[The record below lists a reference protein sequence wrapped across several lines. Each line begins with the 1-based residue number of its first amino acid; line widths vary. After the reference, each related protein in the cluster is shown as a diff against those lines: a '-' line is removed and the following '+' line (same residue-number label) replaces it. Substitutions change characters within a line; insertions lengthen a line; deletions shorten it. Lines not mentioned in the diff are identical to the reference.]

1 MAKIYNGGKSFT
13 VGGVTVNTLKSYSP
27 RWVKNDET
35 GGFEFSLS
43 FTAYG
48 LTQSEMT
55 ALKNAMT
62 SDSVTISCDEY
73 SGAVHFKDI
82 TPSLSVGS
90 IYGTY
95 YELSA
100 TAEQGAGGS
109 SDPTVDKTFTLA
121 GVSFGGTTTPI
132 KSYGVSYGY
141 GTDGTKFSMSFSA
154 ECGETEAAAIRTA
167 IPYGQTPQ
175 TPITL
180 TSTEYT
186 GLVTCDITLN
196 ATAETGKYE
205 VSGSANALSAA
216 AAGISVTLGSIVFS
230 NITSYSPSWAVES
243 DNEGGFIDWQGN
255 KVETILGT
263 RYSLSFTSSGVP
275 SSTISAIPA
284 MMQTANLTLISLEY
298 PNGISVVCNSV
309 SPVRNKDTGLYDVSV
324 SVTAAA
330 LEAGA
335 GGSL

>member
-13 VGGVTVNTLKSYSP
+13 VGGVKVDTLKSYSP

-48 LTQSEMT
+48 LTQPEMT

-73 SGAVHFKDI
+73 SGVVHFKDI

-109 SDPTVDKTFTLA
+109 SEPTVNKTFTLA
-121 GVSFGGTTTPI
+121 GVSFGGTDTPI

-167 IPYGQTPQ
+167 IPYGQTP
-175 TPITL
+175 PNAVTL
-180 TSTEYT
+180 DCDEYT
-186 GLVTCDITLN
+186 GLVTCDISLN

-216 AAGISVTLGSIVFS
+216 AGISVTLGSIVFN

-263 RYSLSFTSSGVP
+263 RYSLSFTSSGVTAA
-275 SSTISAIPA
+275 TISAIPA
-284 MMQTANLTLISLEY
+284 MMQSTNLTLISLEY
-298 PNGISVVCNSV
+298 PNGISVVCNSI
-309 SPVRNKDTGLYDVSV
+309 SPTRNKDTGLYDVSV

>member
-13 VGGVTVNTLKSYSP
+13 VGGVKVDTLKSYSP

-35 GGFEFSLS
+35 GEYEFSLS

-48 LTQSEMT
+48 LTQPEMT

-73 SGAVHFKDI
+73 SGTVHFKDI

-90 IYGTY
+90 VYGTY

-109 SDPTVDKTFTLA
+109 SEPTVNKTFTLA
-121 GVSFGGTTTPI
+121 GVSFGGTDTPI

-167 IPYGQTPQ
+167 IPYGQTP
-175 TPITL
+175 PNAVTL
-180 TSTEYT
+180 DCDEYT
-186 GLVTCDITLN
+186 GLVTCDISLN
-196 ATAETGKYE
+196 ATTETGKYE

-216 AAGISVTLGSIVFS
+216 AGITVTLGNITFT

-263 RYSLSFTSSGVP
+263 RYSLSFTSSGVTAA
-275 SSTISAIPA
+275 TISAIPA

-309 SPVRNKDTGLYDVSV
+309 SPTRNKDTGLYDVSV

>member
-1 MAKIYNGGKSFT
+1 MAKIYNGGKSFS

-62 SDSVTISCDEY
+62 GSSVTIDCEEY
-73 SGAVHFKDI
+73 EGAVHFKDI
-82 TPSLSVGS
+82 TPTLTVGS
-90 IYGTY
+90 VYGTY

-109 SDPTVDKTFTLA
+109 SEPTVDKTFTLA
-121 GVSFGGTTTPI
+121 GVSFGGTDTPI
-132 KSYGVSYGY
+132 KSYGVSYSY
-141 GTDGTKFSMSFSA
+141 STDGTKFSLSFSA

-167 IPYGQTPQ
+167 IPYGQTP
-175 TPITL
+175 PNAVTL
-180 TSTEYT
+180 DCDEYT

-196 ATAETGKYE
+196 ATTETGKYE
-205 VSGSANALSAA
+205 VSGSANALSA

-255 KVETILGT
+255 KIETILGT
-263 RYSLSFTSSGVP
+263 RYSLSFTSSGVTA
-275 SSTISAIPA
+275 STIALIPA

>member
-13 VGGVTVNTLKSYSP
+13 VGGVTVNTLRSYSP
-27 RWVKNDET
+27 RWTKNDET
-35 GGFEFSLS
+35 GEFEFSLS

-48 LTQSEMT
+48 LTQAEMT
-55 ALKNAMT
+55 ALKNAM
-62 SDSVTISCDEY
+62 SGSSVTISCDEY

-90 IYGTY
+90 VYGTY

-100 TAEQGAGGS
+100 TAEQGTGGS
-109 SDPTVDKTFTLA
+109 SEPTVNKTFTLA

-141 GTDGTKFSMSFSA
+141 GTDGTKFSLSFSA

-196 ATAETGKYE
+196 ATSETGKYE
-205 VSGSANALSAA
+205 VSGSASAISA
-216 AAGISVTLGSIVFS
+216 TAGISVTLGSIVFN

-243 DNEGGFIDWQGN
+243 DDGGGFIDWQGN

-275 SSTISAIPA
+275 ASTISAIPA

-330 LEAGA
+330 LEAA

>member
-13 VGGVTVNTLKSYSP
+13 VGVVTVNTLRSYSP

-35 GGFEFSLS
+35 GEFEFSLS

-48 LTQSEMT
+48 LTQEEME

-62 SDSVTISCDEY
+62 GSSVTIDCDEY
-73 SGAVHFKDI
+73 EGAVHFKDI
-82 TPSLSVGS
+82 TPTLTVGS
-90 IYGTY
+90 VYGKY

-109 SDPTVDKTFTLA
+109 SEPTVDKTFTLA
-121 GVSFGGTTTPI
+121 GVSFGGTNTPI

-205 VSGSANALSAA
+205 VSGSANAITA
-216 AAGISVTLGSIVFS
+216 AAGISVTLGSIVFNS
-230 NITSYSPSWAVES
+230 ITSYSPSWAVES

-275 SSTISAIPA
+275 ASTIALIPA
-284 MMQTANLTLISLEY
+284 MMQSTNLTLISLEY

-309 SPVRNKDTGLYDVSV
+309 SPTRNKDTGLYDVSV

>member
-1 MAKIYNGGKSFT
+1 MAKIYNGGKSFS
-13 VGGVTVNTLKSYSP
+13 VGGVTVDTLRSYSP

-35 GGFEFSLS
+35 GEYEFSLS

-73 SGAVHFKDI
+73 TGAVHFKDI

-100 TAEQGAGGS
+100 TAEQGTGGS
-109 SDPTVDKTFTLA
+109 SSPTVDKTFTLA
-121 GVSFGGTTTPI
+121 GVSFGGTDTPI

-154 ECGETEAAAIRTA
+154 ECTETEAAAIRTA
-167 IPYGQTPQ
+167 IPYGQTP
-175 TPITL
+175 PNAVTL
-180 TSTEYT
+180 DCDEYT
-186 GLVTCDITLN
+186 GLVTCDISLN

-205 VSGSANALSAA
+205 VSGSANAISA
-216 AAGISVTLGSIVFS
+216 AAGISVTLGSIVFN
-230 NITSYSPSWAVES
+230 NITSYSPSWTVES
-243 DNEGGFIDWQGN
+243 DNEGGFIDWQGA
-255 KVETILGT
+255 KIETILGT
-263 RYSLSFTSSGVP
+263 RYSLSFTSSGVTAA
-275 SSTISAIPA
+275 TISAIPA

>member
-1 MAKIYNGGKSFT
+1 MAKIYNGGKKFT
-13 VGGVTVNTLKSYSP
+13 IGGVTVDTLKSYSP
-27 RWVKNDET
+27 RWVKNEET

-55 ALKNAMT
+55 AIKNAMT

-109 SDPTVDKTFTLA
+109 SEPTVDKTFTLA
-121 GVSFGGTTTPI
+121 GVDFGETDTPI

-141 GTDGTKFSMSFSA
+141 GTDGTKFSLSFSA

-180 TSTEYT
+180 DCDEYT
-186 GLVTCDITLN
+186 GLVTCDISLN
-196 ATAETGKYE
+196 ATEETGKYK

-216 AAGISVTLGSIVFS
+216 AGISVTLGSITFS
-230 NITSYSPSWAVES
+230 NVTNYSPSWAVETD
-243 DNEGGFIDWQGN
+243 DNGGFMDWQGN

-275 SSTISAIPA
+275 ASTISAIPA
-284 MMQTANLTLISLEY
+284 MMQQTNLVLVSLEY
-298 PNGISVVCNSV
+298 PNGINVVCNSI
-309 SPVRNKDTGLYDVSV
+309 SPTRDKDTGLYTVSV

-330 LEAGA
+330 LDAGA

>member
-13 VGGVTVNTLKSYSP
+13 VGGVKVDTLKSYSP

-48 LTQSEMT
+48 LTQEEME

-62 SDSVTISCDEY
+62 GSSVTIDCDEY
-73 SGAVHFKDI
+73 EGAVHFKDI
-82 TPSLSVGS
+82 TPTLTVGS
-90 IYGTY
+90 VYGKY

-109 SDPTVDKTFTLA
+109 SEPTVNKTFTLA
-121 GVSFGGTTTPI
+121 GVSFGGTDTPV

-167 IPYGQTPQ
+167 IPYGQTP
-175 TPITL
+175 PNAVTL
-180 TSTEYT
+180 DCDEYT
-186 GLVTCDITLN
+186 GLVTCDISLN

-205 VSGSANALSAA
+205 VSGSANAISA
-216 AAGISVTLGSIVFS
+216 AAGITVTLGSIVFN

-275 SSTISAIPA
+275 ASTIALIPA
-284 MMQTANLTLISLEY
+284 MMQSTDLTLISLEY

-309 SPVRNKDTGLYDVSV
+309 SPTRNKDTGLYDVSV

>member
-27 RWVKNDET
+27 RWTKNDET
-35 GGFEFSLS
+35 GEFEFSLS

-48 LTQSEMT
+48 LTQAEMT

-62 SDSVTISCDEY
+62 GSSVNISCDEY

-100 TAEQGAGGS
+100 TAEQGTGGS
-109 SDPTVDKTFTLA
+109 SEPTVDKTFTLA
-121 GVSFGGTTTPI
+121 GVSFGGTDTPI

-167 IPYGQTPQ
+167 IPYGQTP
-175 TPITL
+175 PNAVTL
-180 TSTEYT
+180 DCDEYT
-186 GLVTCDITLN
+186 GLVTCDISLN
-196 ATAETGKYE
+196 ATTETGKYE

-216 AAGISVTLGSIVFS
+216 AGISVTLGSIVFN
-230 NITSYSPSWAVES
+230 NITNYSPSWAVES

-263 RYSLSFTSSGVP
+263 RYSLSFTSSGVTAA
-275 SSTISAIPA
+275 TISAIPA

-309 SPVRNKDTGLYDVSV
+309 SPTRNKDTGLYDVSV